1 MKTATVILLIVLASA
16 QAFGQ
21 KKSKEDPKD
30 LKIDSLTTAN
40 ALLLLKIDS
49 LSNGM
54 VAYTGLYNAIKEN
67 VIHYNFDPTRSEFLI
82 DSLKATRDSALLIAP
97 PTSVNTLLTDSL
109 NMLKYENKMLRN
121 AVDSMKTVV
130 SEKLSAANNM
140 EIEKAK
146 AVLNLRQLKELYDAK
161 IITDAEFI
169 ALKKKYLEKL

>member
-1 MKTATVILLIVLASA
+1 MKTAAAILLIVLASV

-21 KKSKEDPKD
+21 RKSKEDPKD

-40 ALLLLKIDS
+40 ATLVLTIDS
-49 LSNGM
+49 LSNEM

-82 DSLKATRDSALLIAP
+82 DSLRATRDSALLKAP

-109 NMLKYENKMLRN
+109 NLLKYENKVLRT
-121 AVDSMKTVV
+121 AVDSMKIIVA
-130 SEKLSAANNM
+130 EKLSAANSL

-146 AVLNLRQLKELYDAK
+146 AVFNLRQLKELYDAK

>member
-130 SEKLSAANNM
+130 SEKLSAANSM